1 MQREDAERAAAEA
14 DGYPEEVDINED
26 MGEDMEDEG
35 EMQYD
40 PREAEAQYLAMQEQM
55 MMHQQMEGAGADVD
69 IAADDF
75 RQGQEEDGEVPMQA
89 QD

>member
-55 MMHQQMEGAGADVD
+55 LMQQQMEGTGADVE
-69 IAADDF
+69 IAAEDF
-75 RQGQEEDGEVPMQA
+75 R
-89 QD
+89 

>member
-35 EMQYD
+35 E
-40 PREAEAQYLAMQEQM
+40 
-55 MMHQQMEGAGADVD
+55 G
-69 IAADDF
+69 
-75 RQGQEEDGEVPMQA
+75 
-89 QD
+89 

>member
-55 MMHQQMEGAGADVD
+55 LMQQQMEGTGADVE
-69 IAADDF
+69 IAAEDF
-75 RQGQEEDGEVPMQA
+75 RQGQDEDEEVPMQA